1 MRRLSQIYMNI
12 MTNQHLIYLDLFSN
26 MNDICDKY
34 TKNIMA
40 NTEEY
45 HDKYE

>member
-1 MRRLSQIYMNI
+1 MRSFSQIYMNI

-26 MNDICDKY
+26 LNDTSDKY
-34 TKNIMA
+34 TKKIMA

-45 HDKYE
+45 RDKYE